1 MLNDRKTITTFDH
14 GFSMIRNADVEVIP
28 TLCSGKPAAKIIVG
42 VGDNMS
48 FEHLF
53 NPKSSVSRALELG
66 ADKIAQQL
74 RGGNFFFHNNNL
86 VCYRDANYKGFVH
99 TDESIGQLIE
109 HIGYSEQFPQS
120 MRHSNSTDKIR
131 LVNQYS
137 KVEMNIEQYGI
148 GGEMD
153 SCLSFA
159 WDPFQ
164 THISAVF
171 QLVRLICT
179 NGMTGLAD
187 FMNAKIPVISD
198 WVEHMAIANAQIQN
212 KITSMVHRRMQH
224 MAVNRASVRDC
235 QRITDACHAR
245 LNDVGVHQNDEAVKR
260 IREIALVADPRLH
273 LNGHYSD
280 RVFDDRRLGDQA
292 ASHLTEFTAWNLL
305 TELASHTNESANSS
319 NLALHKHANELLIAR
334 GDDRMKT
341 VVSNMYNTRANV
353 GVKFDDLDAAFAGDL
368 LAQL

>member
-1 MLNDRKTITTFDH
+1 MSDDRRIITSFDR
-14 GFSMIRNADVEVIP
+14 GFSMVRNADVEVIP
-28 TLCSGKPAAKIIVG
+28 TLRGGKPAAKVVVG
-42 VGDNMS
+42 VGDDMS
-48 FEHLF
+48 FTHLF
-53 NPKSSVSRALELG
+53 DPKSSVSQALALG
-66 ADKIAQQL
+66 ADKVAEQL

-86 VCYRDANYKGFVH
+86 VSYRGTNYKGFVH
-99 TDESIGQLIE
+99 TDDSINQLIE
-109 HIGYSEQFPQS
+109 HIGYSEQFQKS

-153 SCLSFA
+153 SRLSFA

-164 THISAVF
+164 AHISAVF
-171 QLVRLICT
+171 QLVRLICA

-198 WVEHMAIANAQIQN
+198 WVEHMEIANAQIQN
-212 KITSMVHRRMQH
+212 KVTSMVNRRMQH
-224 MAVNRASVRDC
+224 MAVNRASIRDC
-235 QRITDACHAR
+235 QRITDSCHAR

-273 LNGHYSD
+273 LKGHYSD

-292 ASHLTEFTAWNLL
+292 ASHLTEFTAWNML
-305 TELASHTNESANSS
+305 TELASHTNESANNS
-319 NLALHKHANELLIAR
+319 NTALHKHANELLIDR
-334 GDDRMKT
+334 GDSRMKT
-341 VVSNMYNTRANV
+341 VSNTVSRQSNV
-353 GVKFDDLDAAFAGDL
+353 ELKFDDLDAAFAGDL
-368 LAQL
+368 LTQM